1 MEKSKNFEIKT
12 IYEKTNTNFGVK
24 DIHFGLKPN
33 SEFGTIDDNYS
44 VMNEIITLSLN
55 SCEKSKKFFKMGISV
70 DDWEEPRV
78 CQYLS
83 TGLKSIEEINA
94 DSIFDILES
103 KSEDDDN
110 FMFSGSTSFLVQLVY
125 ERTPPN

>member
-1 MEKSKNFEIKT
+1 
-12 IYEKTNTNFGVK
+12 
-24 DIHFGLKPN
+24 
-33 SEFGTIDDNYS
+33 
-44 VMNEIITLSLN
+44 MNEIITLSLN